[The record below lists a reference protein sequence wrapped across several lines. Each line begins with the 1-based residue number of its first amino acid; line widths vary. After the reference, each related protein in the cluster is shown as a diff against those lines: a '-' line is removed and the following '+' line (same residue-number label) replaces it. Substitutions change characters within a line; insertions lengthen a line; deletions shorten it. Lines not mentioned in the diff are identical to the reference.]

1 MTKDSNLT
9 VSIFLNN
16 QSSMTRPTLI
26 DFNPDEYN
34 QGLRYYP
41 FMVNLDR
48 CNGTC
53 NGLDDL
59 SDKKC
64 VQYKTEDLDLTAF
77 DMATRIK
84 K

>member
-16 QSSMTRPTLI
+16 QSSITRPTLI
-26 DFNPDEYN
+26 DINPDEHN

-59 SDKKC
+59 SDKIC

-77 DMATRIK
+77 DMTTRIK

>member
-16 QSSMTRPTLI
+16 QSSTTRATLI
-26 DFNPDEYN
+26 DFNPDEFN

-48 CNGTC
+48 SNGTC

-59 SDKKC
+59 SDKIC

-77 DMATRIK
+77 DMTTRIK